1 MFLSSSFLLSICA
14 KPVKQNKA
22 LRAVLYTNLKIE
34 SPVQNFGFIQQF
46 IRKMSIN
53 CSAKPF
59 NKQKDR
65 APGLICRDTPDPCV
79 HG

>member
-14 KPVKQNKA
+14 KLIKQNKA

-34 SPVQNFGFIQQF
+34 SSVQNFGFIQQF
-46 IRKMSIN
+46 ICKMSIN

-65 APGLICRDTPDPCV
+65 APGLICRDTPDPCM